1 MYCYGSKQY
10 ALECF
15 RILSETPVENV
26 IRAVFEFRKA
36 IYLACMFSISITKL
50 LQKMFSALV
59 VFVLCALVQL
69 MATLCSTMP
78 ALTKLVVTLQKTKVL
93 TSVELTTGIVE
104 MFIV

>member
-1 MYCYGSKQY
+1 MNFLIK
-10 ALECF
+10 AL
-15 RILSETPVENV
+15 
-26 IRAVFEFRKA
+26 IRTLFHKHTSFGFFFFSPPQA

>member
-1 MYCYGSKQY
+1 MNFLIK
-10 ALECF
+10 ALISALF
-15 RILSETPVENV
+15 HKRTSFGFFFSPPQ
-26 IRAVFEFRKA
+26 A

-69 MATLCSTMP
+69 MATLCSTML

>member
-1 MYCYGSKQY
+1 MNFLIK
-10 ALECF
+10 AL
-15 RILSETPVENV
+15 
-26 IRAVFEFRKA
+26 IRTLFHKRTSFGFFFSPPQA